1 MSCGA
6 PIVLKGSPL
15 VRPPRGC
22 RAAARL
28 PPERRSP
35 FGVLLRVDEL
45 PVAGDVAVLAADDEH
60 DQVVVADVRNLPRG
74 RRLDVAQTARAEL
87 AYLAVDLEPGRA
99 RVDEVELVLDV
110 VVVEKALELRRV
122 HDRVDAECRNAELLP
137 HLAEPGAVAELVD
150 RSEAVG
156 HVLASFVVSPIAS
169 SAARPDA
176 RAVHG
181 RDREFWCVR
190 CRSAPGAMLPRRRR
204 PPRSRRRT
212 RGRSLS
218 SYPSEPARGRAS
230 AARR

>member
-74 RRLDVAQTARAEL
+74 RRLDVAQAARAEL
-87 AYLAVDLEPGRA
+87 PYLAVDLEPCRA
-99 RVDEVELVLDV
+99 RVDEVELVLHI
-110 VVVEKALELRRV
+110 VVVEEALELRRV
-122 HDRVDAECRNAELLP
+122 DDRIDAECGNAELLP
-137 HLAEPGAVAELVD
+137 HLAEPGAVAELID

-156 HVLASFVVSPIAS
+156 HESPPWSCRLLCRPRRGWTHAPRTDEAANPGALASGQ
-169 SAARPDA
+169 RQ
-176 RAVHG
+176 
-181 RDREFWCVR
+181 
-190 CRSAPGAMLPRRRR
+190 APCYRR
-204 PPRSRRRT
+204 
-212 RGRSLS
+212 
-218 SYPSEPARGRAS
+218 
-230 AARR
+230 